1 MITLDQ
7 LQDALDAGRRM
18 RNALDAH
25 LAFLDSKSSRMSAE
39 GEQIPSENLFFMYVS
54 DAQGL
59 IRLQQDTAFIVE
71 SVLVV
76 ERNGETLQS
85 PQFYEL
91 SLKDANAGRDLT
103 GGFHAVYADSPLTE
117 EDSNFVPGRLF
128 VPITQSGTITV
139 IPNVDDWKTLKAE
152 YILPRGSVV
161 KASFRSRGLQGVGP
175 ESTLKT
181 PLPKVILSG
190 YKVF

>member
-7 LQDALDAGRRM
+7 FQDALDSARRM

-25 LAFLDSKSSRMSAE
+25 LAFLDAKSARMSTE
-39 GEQIPSENLFFMYVS
+39 GQQIPSENLFFMYVS

-59 IRLQQDTAFIVE
+59 IRLQQDAAFVVE

-76 ERNGETLQS
+76 ERNGSTPTA

-91 SLKDANAGRDLT
+91 ALKDANAGRDLT
-103 GGFHAVYADSPLTE
+103 GGFHAVYEDSPLTE
-117 EDSNFVPGRLF
+117 EDTNFVPGRLF
-128 VPITQSGTITV
+128 VPITQSSTVTV

-152 YILPRGSVV
+152 YVLPRGSVV
-161 KASFRSRGLQGVGP
+161 KATFRSRGLYGVGP
-175 ESTLKT
+175 TASSDA

>member
-1 MITLDQ
+1 VITLDQ
-7 LQDALDAGRRM
+7 MQDAIDAARRM
-18 RNALDAH
+18 RNSVDAH
-25 LAFLDSKSSRMSAE
+25 LAFLDSKAARMSAE
-39 GEQIPSENLFFMYVS
+39 GQQIPSENIFFLYVS
-54 DAQGL
+54 DDRGL
-59 IRLQQDTAFIVE
+59 IRLQQDAAFVVE

-76 ERNGETLQS
+76 ERNTDVINV

-103 GGFHAVYADSPLTE
+103 GGFHAVYKDNPLTE
-117 EDSNFVPGRLF
+117 EDTDFVPGRLF
-128 VPITQSGTITV
+128 VPITQSADPMV
-139 IPNVDDWKTLKAE
+139 IPNVDDWKTLKTE

-161 KASFRSRGLQGVGP
+161 KATFRSTDGIYGVGP
-175 ESTLKT
+175 VASV